1 MSRQKLNGV
10 EIILLLVG
18 GMLGV
23 YIRYRLVDSPV
34 AIGSLPM
41 NILLVNVIGSFI
53 LGAFSVLSISWNL
66 DKNYAL
72 FVAIGF
78 CGAFTTMSSFALE
91 TVNLIDDKQLGMAVT
106 NILLNTSLSL
116 GAVVAGRYSIDIL
129 LEWMVG
135 VFAR

>member
-1 MSRQKLNGV
+1 MSRQKLNGA
-10 EIILLLVG
+10 EIILLLIG

-23 YIRYRLVDSPV
+23 YIRYRLVDSPM

-91 TVNLIDDKQLGMAVT
+91 TVNLIDDRQLGMAVT

-129 LEWMVG
+129 LEWMIG
-135 VFAR
+135 VFVR